1 MTKSLLYVLIDR
13 VPEGIESSHS
23 WSCLRTIGPIAFQTT
38 GVVRSLAS
46 PLSSNKIGV
55 FVVCT
60 FDGEH
65 LLIAEHDRCKA
76 WHSHRSRSSLRYLM
90 QFAVALSC
98 MSQFLLLR
106 HRGSANRGA
115 NDQPDREP
123 LWRSLAFRRALRG

>member
-1 MTKSLLYVLIDR
+1 MENSNPSLNLRFVEGRYSIARLPGGSAIPGWATGPGFSAIVIADDEVTIVCSHDR

-38 GVVRSLAS
+38 GVVRSLVS

-76 WHSHRSRSSLRYLM
+76 VGILTAAGHR
-90 QFAVALSC
+90 FVT
-98 MSQFLLLR
+98 
-106 HRGSANRGA
+106 
-115 NDQPDREP
+115 
-123 LWRSLAFRRALRG
+123 